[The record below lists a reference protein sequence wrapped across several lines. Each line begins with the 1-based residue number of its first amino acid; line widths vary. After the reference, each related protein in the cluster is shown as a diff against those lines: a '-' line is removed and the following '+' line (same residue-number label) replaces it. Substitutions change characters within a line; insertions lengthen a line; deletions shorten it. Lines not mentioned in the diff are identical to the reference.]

1 MHVKIYTHNFC
12 CSGYNRYG
20 YEFLKQFGVSNFGE
34 TDYRAIRINKFR
46 SKFGK
51 NKQPLPTVKRTYA
64 RSTKNGREF
73 RFHIHSLDLFKAA
86 VSNDPVLCNQITYEV
101 EPRYEPLT
109 VDLNVLPKYS
119 PKDEDQV
126 NSINYLNEPG
136 DSKVLCLRT
145 GGGKMQP
152 LTEPVLTPTGWKTI
166 GDLKVGDYIT
176 APDGKSRKVVG
187 YYPQGEHNVYRMSFV
202 DDSRI
207 GYSGIDH
214 LWGVWID
221 DVWKVLRTSDL
232 KRCLSQFK
240 KVELPT
246 IDPLTVSHSEEV
258 TIDPYVYGLTY
269 VLGIPRN
276 KYVSLRI
283 KDPVTFAKYEQRI
296 SKMGLVIKHIGE
308 GKVWSCCYPTHPDRL
323 KNMAL
328 KDFNRAQA
336 RLGLATPHRE
346 YSVLSKLYSENTYEV
361 RAAVFEGILDGLKA
375 KQSSAEKKGYRITGY
390 ERMMDILMLAWS
402 LGYQASYCK
411 VNDYKHVSQ
420 LISYRMTFSSK
431 PVKRIQVKG
440 ITKLRPK
447 EQACI
452 AVDSPDH
459 LYITRAYTVTH
470 NTYCSLQAAADRKQR
485 LVVSIESRFFNL
497 WREALLPGHKQVL
510 DLKEEEVLFVQGSKE
525 LCDLMTNAIEGRI
538 DHIKVIVLA
547 ARTMANYFETY
558 EKYGNDCL
566 LYYPVKPIN
575 FYEVVQG
582 GTRIKD
588 ELHLSYYANF
598 VEELYLHGPKSFSLT
613 ATLKNGSFRDNMM
626 DLMFPP
632 NIRPPE
638 TALVKY
644 IDVQALMYRLVE
656 PTKVRCTNPGS
667 TDYNHN
673 AFEKWILKDKRRT
686 DNYVNMMLHW
696 IRVRFLNKNY
706 ETGQKSA
713 IFVTSVNM
721 ATIFTMA
728 IKKKYPEVKCARYA
742 ASAGDVY
749 AIASEADILVTTVQS
764 FGTGFDLEGLICCLM
779 TTSIN
784 SSDTNVQVLGRL
796 RELKRW
802 LHLTPIFDYLV
813 CEDIPR
819 HLAYHEE
826 KIKQFASRVKSHT
839 SAYLNQKV

>member
-1 MHVKIYTHNFC
+1 MKVTIYTHNFC
-12 CSGYNRYG
+12 VHGYNRYG

-73 RFHIHSLDLFKAA
+73 RFHIHCLDLFKAA
-86 VSNDPVLCNQITYEV
+86 VSNDPVLCNQVTYEV

-152 LTEPVLTPTGWKTI
+152 LTEKVLTPTGWTTI
-166 GDLKVGDYIT
+166 GDIKVGDYIT
-176 APDGKSRKVVG
+176 APNGKPRKVIG
-187 YYPQGEHNVYRMSFV
+187 YYPQGVNQAYRMSFEN
-202 DDSRI
+202 DSRHNL
-207 GYSGIDH
+207 SGIDH
-214 LWGVWID
+214 LWGAWID
-221 DVWKVLRTSDL
+221 NKWKIVRTQEIR
-232 KRCLSQFK
+232 KALSEEK
-240 KVELPT
+240 VVELPT
-246 IDPLTVSHSEEV
+246 VDPLTVGHDTEV
-258 TIDPYVYGLTY
+258 PIDPYIYGLMLT
-269 VLGIPRN
+269 LGIPRN

-283 KDPVTFAKYEQRI
+283 KDPAIYAKYEQRI
-296 SKMGLVIKHIGE
+296 HAMGLVVKHIG
-308 GKVWSCCYPTHPDRL
+308 GDKIWSCCYPTHPDRHKNPIL
-323 KNMAL
+323 KE
-328 KDFNRAQA
+328 FNYNIA
-336 RLGLATPHRE
+336 RLGLDVTHRE
-346 YSVLSKLYSENTYEV
+346 NTEISKLYSENTYEV
-361 RAAVFEGILDGLKA
+361 RKALFEGILDGIRSRHTTAL
-375 KQSSAEKKGYRITGY
+375 EKGYRVTGHS
-390 ERMMDILMLAWS
+390 RVKDILNLAWS
-402 LGYQASYCK
+402 LGYRASYK
-411 VNDYKHVSQ
+411 KLNDYRHVSK
-420 LISYRMTFSSK
+420 LLSYRLNFSDQ
-431 PVKRIQVKG
+431 PVERIRIKDVS
-440 ITKLRPK
+440 TYRSV

-459 LYITRAYTVTH
+459 LYVTSGFTVTH

-485 LVVSIESRFFNL
+485 LVVSIEARFFNL
-497 WREALLPGHKQVL
+497 WREALLPGNKQVL

-525 LCDLMTNAIEGRI
+525 LCDLMTNAIEGRL

-547 ARTMANYFETY
+547 ARTLANYFETY

-566 LYYPVKPIN
+566 LYYPVKPIH
-575 FYEVVQG
+575 FYELIQG

-638 TALVKY
+638 TTLVKY
-644 IDVQALMYRLVE
+644 IDVQALMYHLEE
-656 PTKVRCTNPGS
+656 PNKVKCTNPGS

-686 DNYVNMMLHW
+686 QNYVNMMLNW

-706 ETGQKSA
+706 EHGQKSA

-728 IKKKYPEVKCARYA
+728 IKKKYPEVSCARYA

-784 SSDTNVQVLGRL
+784 SSDTNIQVLGRL

-813 CEDIPR
+813 CEDIQR
-819 HLAYHEE
+819 HIAYHEE
-826 KIKQFASRVKSHT
+826 KIKQFATRVKSHT

>member
-1 MHVKIYTHNFC
+1 MKVTIYTHNFAITE
-12 CSGYNRYG
+12 YNRYG

-73 RFHIHSLDLFKAA
+73 RFHIHCLDLFKAA
-86 VSNDPVLCNQITYEV
+86 VSNDPVLCNQVTYEV
-101 EPRYEPLT
+101 EPRYEPLA

-152 LTEPVLTPTGWKTI
+152 LDEPVLTPTGWKTI

-176 APDGKSRKVVG
+176 APDGTPRKVVG
-187 YYPQGEHNVYRMSFV
+187 YYPQGKQQSYKIHFEDERTTKV
-202 DDSRI
+202 
-207 GYSGIDH
+207 GIEH
-214 LWGVWID
+214 LWGMYINNEYV
-221 DVWKVLRTSDL
+221 VGTTRTMRDAIRAD
-232 KRCLSQFK
+232 KC
-240 KVELPT
+240 VELPN
-246 IDPLTVSHSEEV
+246 IQQIGISHNKKVPLDPWL
-258 TIDPYVYGLTY
+258 YGLLFT
-269 VLGIPRN
+269 LGMYRN
-276 KYVSLRI
+276 EHVTVKI
-283 KDPVTFAKYEQRI
+283 KNPERMAKFERLI
-296 SKMGLVIKHIGE
+296 NERGLVLVHRQDTGRQ
-308 GKVWSCCYPTHPDRL
+308 SYAYATHPNKRHSSEL
-323 KNMAL
+323 KEYRELMTYFDID
-328 KDFNRAQA
+328 K
-336 RLGLATPHRE
+336 THRNN
-346 YSVLSKLYSENTYEV
+346 YCLSKLYTENSYEV
-361 RAAVFEGILDGLKA
+361 RKELFAGILDGI
-375 KQSSAEKKGYRITGY
+375 SEKHSTATTKGYLVTGY
-390 ERMMDILMLAWS
+390 EQAKAIMHLGRS
-402 LGYQASYCK
+402 LGYLATSERLRKRSRDARYFT
-411 VNDYKHVSQ
+411 
-420 LISYRMTFSSK
+420 YRLHFSAY
-431 PVKRIQVKG
+431 PVDRVLVKDV
-440 ITKLRPK
+440 TVRHN
-447 EQACI
+447 EEHACI
-452 AVDSPDH
+452 AVDSPEH
-459 LYITRAYTVTH
+459 LYVTRDFIVTH
-470 NTYCSLQAAADRKQR
+470 NTYCSLQASADRKQR

-497 WREALLPGHKQVL
+497 WREALLPGKKQVL

-575 FYEVVQG
+575 FYEVIQG

-638 TALVKY
+638 TTLVKY
-644 IDVQALMYRLVE
+644 IDVQALMYHLEE
-656 PTKVRCTNPGS
+656 PTKVKCTNPGS

-673 AFEKWILKDKRRT
+673 AFEKWILKDRKRT
-686 DNYVNMMLHW
+686 QNYVDIMLHW
-696 IRVRFLNKNY
+696 IRVRFLNENY

-784 SSDTNVQVLGRL
+784 SSDTNIQVLGRL
-796 RELKRW
+796 RELKSW

-819 HLAYHEE
+819 HIAYHEE

>member
-1 MHVKIYTHNFC
+1 MHVKIYTHNFQV
-12 CSGYNRYG
+12 SGYNRYG

-73 RFHIHSLDLFKAA
+73 RFHIHCLDLFKEA
-86 VSNDPVLCNQITYEV
+86 VSNDPVLCNQVRYEV
-101 EPRYEPLT
+101 EPRYEPLA

-152 LTEPVLTPTGWKTI
+152 LTEPVLTPSGWKTI
-166 GDLKVGDYIT
+166 GSLKVGDYIT
-176 APDGKSRKVVG
+176 SPDGKARKVSG
-187 YYPQGEHNVYRMSFV
+187 YYPQGKQQSYKIHFEDERTTKV
-202 DDSRI
+202 
-207 GYSGIDH
+207 GIEH
-214 LWGVWID
+214 LWGMYINNEYVVGTTRSMRD
-221 DVWKVLRTSDL
+221 ALREN
-232 KRCLSQFK
+232 KC
-240 KVELPT
+240 VELPNVHE
-246 IDPLTVSHSEEV
+246 IGISHNKPVPLDPWL
-258 TIDPYVYGLTY
+258 YGLLFT
-269 VLGIPRN
+269 LGMCRQERVTV
-276 KYVSLRI
+276 KI
-283 KDPVTFAKYEQRI
+283 KDPERLAKFERLV
-296 SKMGLVIKHIGE
+296 SDRGLTLKHRHDAGRQAY
-308 GKVWSCCYPTHPDRL
+308 VYVTHPDRWHSPEL
-323 KNMAL
+323 KQYREL
-328 KDFNRAQA
+328 LSYFDLDQTHRAN
-336 RLGLATPHRE
+336 
-346 YSVLSKLYSENTYEV
+346 YCLSKLYTENSYEV
-361 RAAVFEGILDGLKA
+361 RKELFAGILDGISERHSTA
-375 KQSSAEKKGYRITGY
+375 ATKGYLVTGH
-390 ERMMDILMLAWS
+390 EQAKTIMSLGRS
-402 LGYQASYCK
+402 LGYLATSERLRKRDPKARYFT
-411 VNDYKHVSQ
+411 
-420 LISYRMTFSSK
+420 YRLQFSTY
-431 PVKRIQVKG
+431 PVERIVVKDV
-440 ITKLRPK
+440 TVRHNE

-452 AVDSPDH
+452 AIDSPDH
-459 LYITRAYTVTH
+459 LYITRDFIVTH
-470 NTYCSLQAAADRKQR
+470 NTYCSLQASADRKQR

-497 WREALLPGHKQVL
+497 WREALLPGKKQVL

-525 LCDLMTNAIEGRI
+525 LCDLMTNALEGRI

-566 LYYPVKPIN
+566 LYYPVKPIH

-613 ATLKNGSFRDNMM
+613 ATLKNGSFRDTMM

-632 NIRPPE
+632 NTRPPE
-638 TALVKY
+638 TTLVKY
-644 IDVQALMYRLVE
+644 IDVQALMYHLEE
-656 PTKVRCTNPGS
+656 PNKVKCTNPGS

-673 AFEKWILKDKRRT
+673 AFEKWILKDKKRT
-686 DNYVNMMLHW
+686 ENYVNMMLHW

-706 ETGQKSA
+706 EHGQKSA

-721 ATIFTMA
+721 ATIFTLA
-728 IKKKYPEVKCARYA
+728 IKKKYPEVKSARYA
-742 ASAGDVY
+742 ASAGDIY

-784 SSDTNVQVLGRL
+784 SSDTNIQVLGRL
-796 RELKRW
+796 RELKSW

-813 CEDIPR
+813 CEDIQR
-819 HLAYHEE
+819 HIAYHEE

-839 SAYLNQKV
+839 SAYLNQRV